1 MQRLQN
7 PTRANARH
15 TKLVRFW
22 SEGKMAES
30 AFNRMEELKENNRD
44 QDARDILDEWIIN

>member
-1 MQRLQN
+1 MQRLKN

-15 TKLVRFW
+15 TKVVRFW

-30 AFNRMEELKENNRD
+30 AYHRMTELKSKDRED
-44 QDARDILDEWIIN
+44 DARVILDEWII

>member
-30 AFNRMEELKENNRD
+30 AFNRMAELKENN
-44 QDARDILDEWIIN
+44 QDDEARVILDEWIIN